1 MGKNGRFLEKRA
13 HAKLMSA
20 AGGSAGGPV
29 LLFDSRSHSLPPSL
43 LTIPEVAELLRIS
56 IPGVRRIQQK
66 RLIPFFKV
74 GGSIR
79 FAANDVLSYL
89 EKQRVKAI
97 G

>member
-43 LTIPEVAELLRIS
+43 LTIPEVASVFRT
-56 IPGVRRIQQK
+56 GV
-66 RLIPFFKV
+66 
-74 GGSIR
+74 
-79 FAANDVLSYL
+79 
-89 EKQRVKAI
+89 
-97 G
+97 